1 MTARRDFD
9 RTTLLSAAR
18 DAMRAAH
25 APYSRFPVGAALL
38 AEDGRVFTGCNVENA
53 AYPLSM
59 CAERVAIGKA
69 VSEGA
74 TRFVAIAVT
83 AERTR
88 PVTPCGACRQV
99 LAEFGEMTIVLDH
112 PDTDWELSVTDLLP
126 HGFSAASL
134 EEV

>member
-1 MTARRDFD
+1 MNSRHSFD
-9 RTTLLSAAR
+9 PSALLEQAR
-18 DAMRAAH
+18 DAMATSY

-38 AEDGRVFTGCNVENA
+38 SEDGRIFTGVNVENA

-74 TRFVAIAVT
+74 KRFVAIAVT
-83 AERTR
+83 AEKIR

-99 LAEFGEMTIVLDH
+99 LAEFGEMTVILDK
-112 PDTDWELSVTDLLP
+112 PEGPMELSVADLLP
-126 HGFSAASL
+126 YGFSAASL